1 VEGPVTPAHRD
12 DERQLVA
19 LLPRTSDVEP
29 TSMVG
34 AQALGERLGARL
46 VGSPGEGRRADY
58 TEDLRE
64 SRGVLLEAGGQ
75 IDDAFEAGRAPIL
88 VAGTCSIAVST
99 LPVVVRHNPD
109 AWVLWLDAH
118 GDFNTPETTR
128 SRFLGGMC
136 LSAACGLWDTGFGG
150 DLDPSRVVMFGVRD
164 LDGPEEVLLATHGV
178 GTIGRP
184 GDLADALDGRQ
195 VFVHLDLDVLD
206 PGVLPAAF
214 PSDGGLDFDQLH
226 RLLDLVAGAADVIG
240 AEVTGAHP
248 DFADAIASAVAPLL

>member
-12 DERQLVA
+12 DERRLVA
-19 LLPRTSDVEP
+19 LLPRTSDIE
-29 TSMVG
+29 TAGMLGARAVG
-34 AQALGERLGARL
+34 EKLGARL

-58 TEDLRE
+58 EEDLRE

-75 IDDAFEAGRAPIL
+75 IDDAFEDGRAPIL
-88 VAGTCSIAVST
+88 LAGTCSVAIST

-136 LSAACGLWDTGFGG
+136 LSAACGLWDAGFGAG
-150 DLDPSRVVMFGVRD
+150 LDPSRVVMFGVRD
-164 LDGPEEVLLATHGV
+164 VDGPEQVLLTRAGV
-178 GTIGRP
+178 GTIDRP
-184 GDLADALDGRQ
+184 SDLADALDGRP

-206 PGVLPAAF
+206 PDALPASF
-214 PSDGGLDFDQLH
+214 PADGGLTFDQLH
-226 RLLDLVAGAADVIG
+226 RTLDLVAGAADVIG
-240 AEVTGAHP
+240 AEIAGAHP
-248 DFADAIASAVAPLL
+248 DYAEDIAAALAPLL